1 MALGTG
7 QSQVFGHPPEC
18 WHTVVCPRPT
28 KCVSCQFTDGAS
40 DILIT
45 QHVSTLHQTLYTQNK
60 LLKCGSLHG
69 IQNNTINK
77 PTKHSTRNLKC
88 NNRNLDL
95 VQKSNERKESLNLI
109 VNVWSGYINVASIS
123 QGLHTCTTC
132 SESLVLVSWNI
143 SWHTLSLKSFKEFP
157 DSFVWTVPWIRHR
170 QCPSQYLSMC
180 SRTSYDKEQKLKLI

>member
-1 MALGTG
+1 MQFLLLQFLHHITKHHVRDNLFLLSAVTDITSSISCSYLVQNKQHMALGTG

-69 IQNNTINK
+69 IQNNTINNK

-95 VQKSNERKESLNLI
+95 LQKSNERKESLNLI

-123 QGLHTCTTC
+123 QGLHTH
-132 SESLVLVSWNI
+132 L
-143 SWHTLSLKSFKEFP
+143 H
-157 DSFVWTVPWIRHR
+157 
-170 QCPSQYLSMC
+170 YM
-180 SRTSYDKEQKLKLI
+180 